1 MIPGGQKISIEETPQ
16 FQDLLQKHQ
25 ILLEKDFQEKLDEI
39 EQEREALAA
48 SKEQVDSYNKLLS
61 RQRNIMVGL
70 TTSLNE
76 RDENI
81 AQLQEE
87 IEAYEK
93 MSKDMEENNKIK
105 DKRILLLED
114 LLRKNNIDV
123 PEREK
128 ENEIEKVVSK
138 VNNDEKNKSLNN
150 KKQKLYMKYIDNNLD
165 IDDKNNDKINEND
178 INIMLTP
185 EEKINELTGIIK
197 EKEKEIS
204 IMKKVSNKIYNK
216 TLSTST
222 ENFTKE
228 NNDENNNKTQPLRKR
243 KNDLEIISQLNDL
256 KSKYSMNESFSKD
269 IAEIINKLDNKEEE
283 DESQTKNSSS
293 SNINVKNT
301 NITFKP
307 IISNNVGISHP
318 ENTIKGIKIT
328 PYKKEKENGK

>member
-1 MIPGGQKISIEETPQ
+1 MIGMISPAECSFSESLSTLNFAKRAKSIKNRAIVNEDIDHNALIRQYENELKKLRRELEEKDRLLRDNNFIMELEEQKKEAERDKNEAIQALEEASIKYLQERDEKKKLENKIQLMNFQMIPGGQKISIEETPQ

-93 MSKDMEENNKIK
+93 MSKDMEENIKIK

-114 LLRKNNIDV
+114 LLRKNNIEI

-128 ENEIEKVVSK
+128 EEEIEKVVSK
-138 VNNDEKNKSLNN
+138 KNEENKIKNLNV
-150 KKQKLYMKYIDNNLD
+150 KKPKLYMKYIDDNLG
-165 IDDKNNDKINEND
+165 ID
-178 INIMLTP
+178 
-185 EEKINELTGIIK
+185 
-197 EKEKEIS
+197 
-204 IMKKVSNKIYNK
+204 
-216 TLSTST
+216 
-222 ENFTKE
+222 
-228 NNDENNNKTQPLRKR
+228 DENN
-243 KNDLEIISQLNDL
+243 E
-256 KSKYSMNESFSKD
+256 
-269 IAEIINKLDNKEEE
+269 
-283 DESQTKNSSS
+283 
-293 SNINVKNT
+293 
-301 NITFKP
+301 
-307 IISNNVGISHP
+307 
-318 ENTIKGIKIT
+318 
-328 PYKKEKENGK
+328 KKK